1 MKKSPLNVNFADITQ
16 AIGTGNKGY
25 NKKVKVS
32 QRMVDQIRTL
42 WSERP
47 KPGDDGT
54 APSFQTGVQGDLA
67 ENMIQTAPEAP
78 IAPPSSF
85 DPGASVAA
93 ENMFGAELPGSFDRS
108 MGG

>member
-1 MKKSPLNVNFADITQ
+1 
-16 AIGTGNKGY
+16 
-25 NKKVKVS
+25 
-32 QRMVDQIRTL
+32 
-42 WSERP
+42 
-47 KPGDDGT
+47 
-54 APSFQTGVQGDLA
+54 
-67 ENMIQTAPEAP
+67 MIQTAPEAP

>member
-1 MKKSPLNVNFADITQ
+1 MKKSPLNVSFADITQ
-16 AIGTGNKGY
+16 AIGTSNKGY

-32 QRMVDQIRTL
+32 QRMVDQVRTL
-42 WSERP
+42 WAERP
-47 KPGDDGT
+47 IPGDDGST
-54 APSFQTGVQGDLA
+54 PSFQTGVQGDLA
-67 ENMIQTAPEAP
+67 ENMIQTAPEGP
-78 IAPPSSF
+78 LVPPGGF